1 MAATA
6 SAGEH
11 VNANQWGW
19 VAFGACF
26 AVLEAAA
33 LVRAWR
39 VRRRGERDRFTLSSQ
54 LWAIFGTTRG
64 VRDTIWV
71 WTRRGVLVVALL
83 WLTVHLLFG
92 GQVI

>member
-6 SAGEH
+6 SAGGD
-11 VNANQWGW
+11 VNAYQWGW
-19 VAFGACF
+19 VGFAVYF
-26 AVLEAAA
+26 AVLETAA
-33 LVRAWR
+33 LVRAWK
-39 VRRRGERDRFTLSSQ
+39 VRKRGERDRFTLSSQ

-64 VRDTIWV
+64 VRDTIWA